1 MVVVVIIIYEGNP
14 EAVGWDTETP
24 VPEKP
29 LMDPINT
36 QADQGSEVRGQTP
49 GLKTRFRAGA
59 ARDPKLRGDTQ
70 NPPRVRFLTFFGRG
84 GQKAKAQ
91 ADPGLRG
98 PRGGGEGGFPQVRPP
113 GVGET
118 DAEGGGPGQPTRHGP
133 AGAVPSAPRPPPPQR
148 PGDAPPE
155 FRPFP
160 ETHARAGG
168 HTVIPEARRREG
180 PRYTTASAAHPS
192 PAAVR
197 QARGSQPRPGRRCP
211 RLGRG
216 RRGPRGRGRT
226 RRAGPA
232 GNRKAAGGEEPLPG
246 LRAAARPRASGGEP
260 RLRSRDVRP
269 PPGSAGPRPSS
280 GGAASAPR
288 PGDKTTEGG
297 NV

>member
-1 MVVVVIIIYEGNP
+1 MEEGEREGKLIRYRLPFLMPINTSHWHQSFQGTQSPADWETRLGRPLKAAVIEIIKAVVVVVVIITYEGNP
-14 EAVGWDTETP
+14 EAVGWDTKTS

-98 PRGGGEGGFPQVRPP
+98 PRGGGEGDFPQVRPP

-133 AGAVPSAPRPPPPQR
+133 AGAVPSAPRPPPPGVR
-148 PGDAPPE
+148 PSV
-155 FRPFP
+155 
-160 ETHARAGG
+160 RA
-168 HTVIPEARRREG
+168 TRRRN
-180 PRYTTASAAHPS
+180 SAPS
-192 PAAVR
+192 
-197 QARGSQPRPGRRCP
+197 Q
-211 RLGRG
+211 RLT
-216 RRGPRGRGRT
+216 P
-226 RRAGPA
+226 GPA
-232 GNRKAAGGEEPLPG
+232 DTP
-246 LRAAARPRASGGEP
+246 
-260 RLRSRDVRP
+260 
-269 PPGSAGPRPSS
+269 
-280 GGAASAPR
+280 
-288 PGDKTTEGG
+288 
-297 NV
+297 